1 MNIQYKVNIYAVVEV
16 IEFEMVESKE
26 LHEKLVQVKKF
37 IKKHYF
43 ERISLLNYCI
53 PVDWLRAS
61 CIHWWDGE
69 SGIKFSKTI

>member
-37 IKKHYF
+37 IEKALFQKNIF
-43 ERISLLNYCI
+43 IKLLY
-53 PVDWLRAS
+53 S
-61 CIHWWDGE
+61 CRLTPG
-69 SGIKFSKTI
+69 